1 METIQLSIDES
12 LMAEVQQATN
22 ALKMTPS
29 DFMKVALKRAL
40 QQREIIAKE
49 RQHAQGYM
57 AHPQQPEEIEEWQD
71 EQEWRASWTG
81 KGRHS

>member
-12 LMAEVQQATN
+12 LLAEVQQATN
-22 ALKMTPS
+22 ALEMTPS
-29 DFMKVALKRAL
+29 DFMTVALERAL

-57 AHPQQPEEIEEWQD
+57 THPQQPEEIAEWQD
-71 EQEWRASWTG
+71 EQDWGEA
-81 KGRHS
+81 

>member
-12 LMAEVQQATN
+12 LLAEVQQATN

-29 DFMKVALKRAL
+29 DFIKVALERAL

-49 RQHAQGYM
+49 RRDAQGYLE
-57 AHPQQPEEIEEWQD
+57 HPQQPEEIEEWQS
-71 EQEWRASWTG
+71 EQEWG
-81 KGRHS
+81 EP